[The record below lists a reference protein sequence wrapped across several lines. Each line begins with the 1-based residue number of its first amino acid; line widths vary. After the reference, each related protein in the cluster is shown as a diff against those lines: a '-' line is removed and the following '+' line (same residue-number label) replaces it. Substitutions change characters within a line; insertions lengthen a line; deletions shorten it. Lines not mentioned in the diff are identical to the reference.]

1 MSAHAAVIAVAG
13 WEKSLVEAWP
23 SDADDVDGAWVVGV
37 IDEDGSK
44 CPVITVEA
52 DQYDAPGDSEKIA
65 RALIVLWAQAFA
77 ARGGQTQQQPF
88 AVPDGYA
95 LVPQTM
101 HLDQGV
107 LEALL
112 FHVGGLDGA
121 DEEDRFV
128 DGILWVGEVRGDD
141 GERESYGLNIACAEC
156 PEEGSTNL
164 VEFAAPIAQTAP
176 QNVPELSDTSRVPD
190 DYRNQASGY
199 RAGWNDCRMTKQTA
213 PLPVQSG
220 WISIEDRLPKRGQVI
235 IVPRLNSTPF
245 CGKYD
250 PLGGQHRC
258 LDRCLGKWWEFS
270 RWMPMPNAGEARDV

>member
-1 MSAHAAVIAVAG
+1 MRGCAVVDQTMSAHAAVIAVAG

-44 CPVITVEA
+44 YPVITVEA

-77 ARGGQTQQQPF
+77 ARGGQTQQQPIGVTAVAVTRENEDGELCLDWLLEGGIAELEF
-88 AVPDGYA
+88 AGQV
-95 LVPQTM
+95 LVM
-101 HLDQGV
+101 
-107 LEALL
+107 
-112 FHVGGLDGA
+112 A
-121 DEEDRFV
+121 DKPITDDE
-128 DGILWVGEVRGDD
+128 GSGEV
-141 GERESYGLNIACAEC
+141 Y
-156 PEEGSTNL
+156 
-164 VEFAAPIAQTAP
+164 AAPIAQTAP
-176 QNVPELSDTSRVPD
+176 QH
-190 DYRNQASGY
+190 A
-199 RAGWNDCRMTKQTA
+199 
-213 PLPVQSG
+213 QSG
-220 WISIEDRLPKRGQVI
+220 WISVDDRLPKRGQVI

-270 RWMPMPNAGEARDV
+270 RWMPMPNAGETRDV